1 MPPSRSAYG
10 VGSQDTCVQ
19 KRQSSRV
26 CETSGITSL
35 HSQLGNRFVMLPSS
49 SARNQRLRALPP
61 EDREYLTPHLHQMTL
76 SLGQVVW
83 EPGDTLTTAYFPI
96 GSLVSLLYTM
106 ENGTTAEMGLI
117 GDDGMLGLSIF
128 LGSESSWCRAVV
140 AAEVEALAVPAAA
153 IRDRCLN
160 GPGFRAVLLR
170 YTEPLLTQ
178 VSQTAVCNRLH
189 SVEQRLCRWLLLCQ
203 DRIRRP
209 ELLMTQELI
218 AHMLGG
224 RRESVTVAA
233 GHLQDLGLIQYCRG
247 HITILDRAGLEAA
260 SCECYRTVE
269 NELNRLFATRSVPQI
284 SWPADA
290 VEAAG

>member
-1 MPPSRSAYG
+1 MLL
-10 VGSQDTCVQ
+10 
-19 KRQSSRV
+19 SS
-26 CETSGITSL
+26 E
-35 HSQLGNRFVMLPSS
+35 
-49 SARNQRLRALPP
+49 RNQLLRALQP
-61 EDREYLTPHLHQMTL
+61 EDREYLIPHLHQVTF

-83 EPGDTLTTAYFPI
+83 EPGDKLTTAYFPI
-96 GSLVSLLYTM
+96 GSLVSLLCTM

-128 LGSESSWCRAVV
+128 LGSESSWCRAMV
-140 AAEVEALAVPAAA
+140 AAEGEALAVPAAA
-153 IRDRCLN
+153 IRDRCLT

-170 YTEPLLTQ
+170 YTQALLTQ

-203 DRIRRP
+203 DRIGRP
-209 ELLMTQELI
+209 ELRMTQELI

-247 HITILDRAGLEAA
+247 HITILDRPGLEVA
-260 SCECYRTVE
+260 SCECYRAVE
-269 NELNRLFATRSVPQI
+269 NELDRLFATRSLPQLRR
-284 SWPADA
+284 SADA
-290 VEAAG
+290 LEAAG